1 MGKFMIRQVPTGY
14 KFDLHAAN
22 GETVATSEVY
32 KTAAACRK
40 GIESVCKHAPIA
52 AIEDQTAD
60 GFKSVCNPKFEI
72 YKDKSGAYRFRL
84 KSRNGQVIATGEAY
98 STKAACENGIASVRR
113 NAVTSESP

>member
-1 MGKFMIRQVPTGY
+1 MDRFVMREVPTGY
-14 KFDLHAAN
+14 KFDLKAAN
-22 GETVATSEVY
+22 GQAIAPSEVY

-60 GFKSVCNPKFEI
+60 GFKSVSNPKFEI

-98 STKAACENGIASVRR
+98 STKAACENGIESIRK
-113 NAVTSESP
+113 NA